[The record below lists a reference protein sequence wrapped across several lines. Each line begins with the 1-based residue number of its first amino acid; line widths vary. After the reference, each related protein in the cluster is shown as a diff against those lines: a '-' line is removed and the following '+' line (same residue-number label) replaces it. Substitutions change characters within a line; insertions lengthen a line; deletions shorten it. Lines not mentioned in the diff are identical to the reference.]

1 MEEGGKERRRGNRGG
16 GEGNEVRGWGWEAAE
31 YGALSKVS
39 TQKQPALNNT
49 EANQ

>member
-1 MEEGGKERRRGNRGG
+1 MEGGVRKG
-16 GEGNEVRGWGWEAAE
+16 GEGIEGVGGNEVGGWGWEAAE

-49 EANQ
+49 EANP